1 MDCNPI
7 EMGCRIAFVRKK
19 SGYSQLDIADAVYVS
34 SSYISKIESGI
45 REPSFEFMVRMAEI
59 TETSLD
65 YLIAGKK
72 EARDVKRILKDAIAA
87 LSELERE
94 L

>member
-1 MDCNPI
+1 
-7 EMGCRIAFVRKK
+7 
-19 SGYSQLDIADAVYVS
+19 
-34 SSYISKIESGI
+34 
-45 REPSFEFMVRMAEI
+45 MAEI